1 MVRVE
6 HAGNTIET
14 VSIEPVL
21 FHPEAEVTQQE
32 TQDLVVTVVEQTAV
46 PQLVTALGTLMEV
59 EVISAIK
66 LVDPIDNIL
75 GRMAVNNVKKNHQTH
90 AVGGINKLLQILG
103 VSIATAGREEIV
115 DLVAETGIV
124 GMLHDGHQLDGIVS

>member
-1 MVRVE
+1 MV
-6 HAGNTIET
+6 A
-14 VSIEPVL
+14 
-21 FHPEAEVTQQE
+21 
-32 TQDLVVTVVEQTAV
+32 VVEQTTV

-66 LVDPIDNIL
+66 HVDPIDNIL
-75 GRMAVNNVKKNHQTH
+75 GRMAVNNIQKNHQTH

-103 VSIATAGREEIV
+103 VSIATAGRKEIV